1 MKASSVGRRLSGN
14 RLTVGV
20 SAVNLKVRIQ
30 DMHSLTRNPPY
41 LATASKHIAALERV
55 KQDESDQRSRPA
67 HQKAGN
73 RTERTEGPSR
83 CRFAAIK
90 RGSRVLLSEHLK
102 GNCFKTSKRRPTEQ
116 GHSRS

>member
-1 MKASSVGRRLSGN
+1 MKTPTEGGFLN
-14 RLTVGV
+14 RLTDGV
-20 SAVNLKVRIQ
+20 AAANIEVRCQ
-30 DMHSLTRNPPY
+30 YEYSLAQNP
-41 LATASKHIAALERV
+41 LMIATARKHIAALERV

-73 RTERTEGPSR
+73 RTERTEGHSR

-102 GNCFKTSKRRPTEQ
+102 GDCFKTSTGRPTEQ